1 MPRTTIDQSCDG
13 GAEYRD
19 QHPWRLLHRSRGA
32 FSHLTTQARK
42 RHDMGPDG
50 NSTFVTVASHCHFGQ
65 PRCPLASPDATQRLQ
80 ERRTTDL
87 TVLSIGYPDFNYNKE
102 HISNTS

>member
-1 MPRTTIDQSCDG
+1 MPRTTIDESCGG

-19 QHPWRLLHRSRGA
+19 QHPWRLLYRSRGA

-42 RHDMGPDG
+42 RHDMGPD
-50 NSTFVTVASHCHFGQ
+50 
-65 PRCPLASPDATQRLQ
+65 